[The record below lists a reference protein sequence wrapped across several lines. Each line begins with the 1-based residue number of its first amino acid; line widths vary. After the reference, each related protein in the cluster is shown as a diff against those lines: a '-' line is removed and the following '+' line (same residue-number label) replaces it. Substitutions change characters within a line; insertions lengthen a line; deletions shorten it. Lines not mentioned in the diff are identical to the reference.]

1 MSGADDDRVYGFA
14 EFRPQEQQ
22 LRIPAFELNAGTRE
36 GDLAGFDR
44 RMDELARRTAAAAS
58 ESALVLESPV
68 LLSAELA
75 LMLGDDGADLLADAR
90 ANVADGQYELALEQ
104 LDEYL
109 EISPDHAEARYLRAY
124 CRYRQGG
131 DGQLEALRILRPLRD
146 ETLQDELSA
155 NVAQLRTELLR
166 LLTPGEI
173 AAFMDTVRTSRDRA
187 LARLTEYIEL
197 APEEGLP
204 PYLVAGIQARSGDL
218 DAAYRTATSGAAAAK
233 HEREPVA
240 ALARSLEVALVT
252 PLAARAVAAFKA
264 RDYQLA
270 RRELRGIGARW
281 CDAVVVRDFDSYL
294 AVLCERPPGGT
305 LPAPPGPAARV
316 DALYRLIADSDAQQV
331 LALLDAGLAGQAA
344 LTAAQALRYVP
355 FFPWLNFLYA
365 ASLFIQGTGQD
376 RAAKAAEIA
385 QRDPSITQA
394 GELLTVIRI
403 QQDSALLGPVLEEFA
418 AAMDSVRGGPSAHDL
433 DILRTRLTQLQCL
446 LPELRAAMVTG
457 DGVRT
462 ASELSRLV
470 DDRLAEV
477 SDVVAVARLFEK
489 YDTIMSPVQGGI
501 RDAGQAVLLG
511 AGLRSLAAEIAKTR
525 AAQTQSRPGLDEL
538 AGLVAARTRELD
550 SVRVSLDVAALVSR
564 FNRAAGPDMRNTG
577 LFWLE
582 VRVIRDEAKQLES
595 VATDAQDRKLLR
607 QLIQTIDRLLPP

>member
-1 MSGADDDRVYGFA
+1 MSGADDGRVYGFA
-14 EFRPQEQQ
+14 EYRPPEQQ
-22 LRIPAFELNAGTRE
+22 LRVPVFELNAGTRE

-44 RMDELARRTAAAAS
+44 RMDELARRTAAAVS

-68 LLSAELA
+68 LLAAELA

-90 ANVADGQYELALEQ
+90 ANIADGQYELALEQ

-124 CRYRQGG
+124 CQYRQGG

-146 ETLQDELSA
+146 ETLQDELRA

-166 LLTPGEI
+166 VLTPGEI
-173 AAFMDTVRTSRDRA
+173 AAFMDTVRTSPDRA
-187 LARLTEYIEL
+187 LTRLTEYIEL

-218 DAAYRTATSGAAAAK
+218 DAAYRTATSGAAAAT

-240 ALARSLEVALVT
+240 ALARWLEVALVT

-270 RRELRGIGARW
+270 RRELSGIGSLW

-305 LPAPPGPAARV
+305 LPEPPGPADRV
-316 DALYRLIADSDAQQV
+316 GALYTLIAETDAQHV
-331 LALLDAGLAGQAA
+331 LALLDAGLAGQAGQ
-344 LTAAQALRYVP
+344 TAAQALRHVP

-365 ASLFIQGTGQD
+365 ASLYLQGTSHD

-385 QRDPSITQA
+385 QRDRSITQA
-394 GELLTVIRI
+394 GELLTAIRI
-403 QQDSALLGPVLEEFA
+403 QQDSVLLGPVLEEFA
-418 AAMDSVRGGPSAHDL
+418 AAMDVLRGRSSGPEPDVLRMLLTGLQRQLREL
-433 DILRTRLTQLQCL
+433 D
-446 LPELRAAMVTG
+446 AAMRTEQG
-457 DGVRT
+457 AQTVRK
-462 ASELSRLV
+462 LSQFV

-477 SDVVAVARLFEK
+477 REVIAVMGVTL
-489 YDTIMSPVQGGI
+489 
-501 RDAGQAVLLG
+501 AVN
-511 AGLRSLAAEIAKTR
+511 
-525 AAQTQSRPGLDEL
+525 
-538 AGLVAARTRELD
+538 
-550 SVRVSLDVAALVSR
+550 ALVSR
-564 FNRAAGPDMRNTG
+564 YNHAFGPGTVHTG
-577 LFWLE
+577 MFLPTL
-582 VRVIRDEAKQLES
+582 RVIRDEAKLLQPA
-595 VATDAQDRKLLR
+595 ATDQRDKDRLR
-607 QLIQTIDRLLPP
+607 QLIQAISRLLPE

>member
-14 EFRPQEQQ
+14 EFRPPEQQ

-58 ESALVLESPV
+58 ETALVLESPV

-264 RDYQLA
+264 R
-270 RRELRGIGARW
+270 
-281 CDAVVVRDFDSYL
+281 DSYL